1 MEKILDRFKNG
12 FKIKSPLSNLYL
24 YLEEIISS
32 EENKMYKIGAES
44 NPKNNIWKLRDAGND
59 YVFISCSNDF
69 GSMLY
74 LTCIDN
80 NNIEPKKFTGED
92 NQKFYINYK
101 EKGLFLIRSKISKN
115 KYAIELKNNK
125 IGINDKVKQGPVNG
139 SMEQNWLFESIE
151 NKNKTNKLKAANVNN
166 NMDDKHEKV
175 VKTVIYKD
183 DECVHTV
190 IFVK

>member
-1 MEKILDRFKNG
+1 MEKLLDRFKNG

-32 EENKMYKIGAES
+32 EENNMYKIGAES
-44 NPKNNIWKLRDAGND
+44 NPKNTIWKLRDAGND

-151 NKNKTNKLKAANVNN
+151 NKNETNKLKAANVNN
-166 NMDDKHEKV
+166 NMDGEHEKV

>member
-1 MEKILDRFKNG
+1 MEKLLDRFKNG

-151 NKNKTNKLKAANVNN
+151 NKNKTNIINLKLLSC
-166 NMDDKHEKV
+166 
-175 VKTVIYKD
+175 VI
-183 DECVHTV
+183 
-190 IFVK
+190 IN

>member
-166 NMDDKHEKV
+166 NMDGEHEKV

>member
-1 MEKILDRFKNG
+1 MEKLLDRFKNG

-125 IGINDKVKQGPVNG
+125 IGINDKVKQAPVNG

-151 NKNKTNKLKAANVNN
+151 NKNKTNKLKVANVNN
-166 NMDDKHEKV
+166 NMDAQHEKV

>member
-32 EENKMYKIGAES
+32 EENKIYKIGAES

-125 IGINDKVKQGPVNG
+125 IGINDKVKLGPVNG

-166 NMDDKHEKV
+166 NLDAKNEKV